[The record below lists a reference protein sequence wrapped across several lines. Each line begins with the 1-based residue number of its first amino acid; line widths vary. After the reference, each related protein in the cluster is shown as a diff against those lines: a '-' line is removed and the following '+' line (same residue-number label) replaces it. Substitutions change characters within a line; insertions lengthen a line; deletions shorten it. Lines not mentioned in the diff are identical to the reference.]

1 MRELTV
7 EANTKSIPTIIDLIN
22 EELDQLGCSPKSK
35 AQIDIAVDEVFSNIA
50 NYAYGEEDGQVT
62 VRLEAENNG
71 QAVNL
76 VFLDKGMPFNP
87 LEHDD
92 PNVLLPARE
101 RRSGGLGIYIVKNSM
116 DEIRYEYK
124 DGKNILTIRKTL

>member
-71 QAVNL
+71 QVVNL

-92 PNVLLPARE
+92 PNVLLPAGSE
-101 RRSGGLGIYIVKNSM
+101 GPEALGF
-116 DEIRYEYK
+116 
-124 DGKNILTIRKTL
+124 IL

>member
-71 QAVNL
+71 QVVNL